1 MKYLQ
6 RLFLI
11 ITFLICGMINA
22 QDADDTQQA
31 QRNGNKGME
40 KILTPDQLA
49 LLQEQNDLVKS
60 QREAF
65 KNSLSD
71 DQLAILD
78 NQDLNRKER
87 REALRATFTQD

>member
-1 MKYLQ
+1 MDRIKTQKNMKYLQ

-11 ITFLICGMINA
+11 ITFLIFGMTNA

-65 KNSLSD
+65 
-71 DQLAILD
+71 
-78 NQDLNRKER
+78 
-87 REALRATFTQD
+87 